1 MMDFIYLIFLK
12 MFFKIFK
19 MDTLAYIENNFNE
32 ESLNYLIYMYLSKN
46 ADVNYRKDGK
56 SIITILIEKYT
67 DEEPEEFVLIF
78 LIRFLLFGFILEN
91 EELYDDKISQYCTN
105 FLNSENKKQFYRNN
119 DIIKFLKLKNKNY
132 YAVTNS
138 ALFVYSYLADDFE
151 TCKEH
156 IFSNLINKYEKN
168 VALKT
173 ESTYLTRNNEEDVL
187 YESYICTLD
196 ELMHICKD
204 IENEEYDEL
213 IMNIFENLLLKL
225 KCLNAIGIIHLNLN
239 LKNIAIMSDCT
250 VRIFGFSKSIF
261 LGVND
266 NQLYENISNKY
277 YINGELMMEY
287 KNIPISYSTDSY
299 YLAGC
304 LYQMIFGL
312 KKFVNIIPLYDKTY
326 EDEKGELVVCINM
339 KVIPHLEDFIRN
351 CTKNYQRFTI
361 KDALQHPLFGG
372 RKSVIDRNSITTYLG
387 NKIDIKKI
395 TYLEEFLTYHMKD
408 KLTIKYGI
416 QEELIARIGIDSDL
430 FTFRNIYQLMQ
441 TMKKDENI
449 LNSLCL
455 NLKNFFRGIKIK
467 DITGLKYIKDIK
479 FIPIFYGDIINA
491 YISFLRY
498 NHYVPAFI
506 YRNFQF
512 DLKLLSFEDLEFNLI
527 EEMHNDFYNLY
538 RKLMNL
544 KEKEDRQIVIN
555 LNDISSVYE

>member
-1 MMDFIYLIFLK
+1 
-12 MFFKIFK
+12 
-19 MDTLAYIENNFNE
+19 
-32 ESLNYLIYMYLSKN
+32 
-46 ADVNYRKDGK
+46 
-56 SIITILIEKYT
+56 
-67 DEEPEEFVLIF
+67 
-78 LIRFLLFGFILEN
+78 
-91 EELYDDKISQYCTN
+91 
-105 FLNSENKKQFYRNN
+105 
-119 DIIKFLKLKNKNY
+119 
-132 YAVTNS
+132 
-138 ALFVYSYLADDFE
+138 
-151 TCKEH
+151 
-156 IFSNLINKYEKN
+156 
-168 VALKT
+168 
-173 ESTYLTRNNEEDVL
+173 
-187 YESYICTLD
+187 
-196 ELMHICKD
+196 
-204 IENEEYDEL
+204 
-213 IMNIFENLLLKL
+213 
-225 KCLNAIGIIHLNLN
+225 
-239 LKNIAIMSDCT
+239 
-250 VRIFGFSKSIF
+250 
-261 LGVND
+261 
-266 NQLYENISNKY
+266 
-277 YINGELMMEY
+277 MEY